1 MTTFANFGAP
11 DYGAV
16 DQLLD
21 RCFGPARHAR
31 TAYRLRDGVSAISEF
46 SLVAND
52 ADGLAGAVQLWPVQ
66 LREAGGRK
74 HALILLGPLVVAPDR
89 RCAGLGSRLVDE
101 ALARVDAAGGA
112 PVVLIGDAP
121 YYGRFGFTAEGTA
134 GWNLPGP
141 VDRAR
146 LLVRGGAGL
155 PSAAWLETV
164 RERVTLAA

>member
-1 MTTFANFGAP
+1 MNTLATFGAP

-21 RCFGPARHAR
+21 QSFGPARHAR
-31 TAYRLRDGVSAISEF
+31 TAYRLRDGVSPIADF
-46 SLVAND
+46 SLVAHD

-66 LREAGGRK
+66 LREPGGRK
-74 HALILLGPLVVAPDR
+74 HALVLLGPLVVAPDR
-89 RCAGLGSRLVDE
+89 RRAGLGAMLVGA
-101 ALARVDAAGGA
+101 ALARVDTAGGA

-121 YYGRFGFTAEGTA
+121 YYGRFGFTDEGTS
-134 GWNLPGP
+134 GWQLPGP

-155 PSAAWLETV
+155 PSTAWLETV